1 MHTQWREVPKPET
14 ETGQDRQPGS
24 EIKSFLK
31 DISYNFTLSRQ
42 WTWTLQ
48 VVCLAAAK
56 EIGKKPREN
65 TQERKGTEGGAGGAG
80 AGVGWE
86 TQAKQPL
93 LYPRV
98 SASCL
103 KKRRQQE
110 ELRRRQKDKGEG
122 RRRQQDAP
130 KSLPLILLLCLLRRI
145 CMRLLNQLLLNIYFS
160 TVHFSRGALG
170 SAPKGEASRGC

>member
-1 MHTQWREVPKPET
+1 MNTICIRSGEKCPSRRRRQAG
-14 ETGQDRQPGS
+14 TGQDRQPGS

-56 EIGKKPREN
+56 EIGKKPRKN
-65 TQERKGTEGGAGGAG
+65 TQERKGTEGGAGAG
-80 AGVGWE
+80 TE
-86 TQAKQPL
+86 QPL

-103 KKRRQQE
+103 KKQRQQE
-110 ELRRRQKDKGEG
+110 ELRRRQQDKG
-122 RRRQQDAP
+122 RTQVVATHP
-130 KSLPLILLLCLLRRI
+130 SSLPAEANLHAPFKSIIVKYLF
-145 CMRLLNQLLLNIYFS
+145 LNSPF
-160 TVHFSRGALG
+160 
-170 SAPKGEASRGC
+170 

>member
-1 MHTQWREVPKPET
+1 MNTICIRSGGEKCPSRRRRQAGT
-14 ETGQDRQPGS
+14 SQDRQPGS

-56 EIGKKPREN
+56 EIGKKPRKN
-65 TQERKGTEGGAGGAG
+65 TQERKGTEGGAGAG
-80 AGVGWE
+80 TE
-86 TQAKQPL
+86 QPL

-110 ELRRRQKDKGEG
+110 ELSRRQKDKGEG

-130 KSLPLILLLCLLRRI
+130 KSLPLILLL
-145 CMRLLNQLLLNIYFS
+145 
-160 TVHFSRGALG
+160 
-170 SAPKGEASRGC
+170 

>member
-1 MHTQWREVPKPET
+1 MDVDVAGCLLGS
-14 ETGQDRQPGS
+14 GQG
-24 EIKSFLK
+24 
-31 DISYNFTLSRQ
+31 N
-42 WTWTLQ
+42 W
-48 VVCLAAAK
+48 
-56 EIGKKPREN
+56 KKAEEN
-65 TQERKGTEGGAGGAG
+65 TQERKGTEGTGGGAG
-80 AGVGWE
+80 
-86 TQAKQPL
+86 AKQPL

-110 ELRRRQKDKGEG
+110 ALSRRQKDKGEG
-122 RRRQQDAP
+122 RRQQDAP

-170 SAPKGEASRGC
+170 SAPRGEASKGC